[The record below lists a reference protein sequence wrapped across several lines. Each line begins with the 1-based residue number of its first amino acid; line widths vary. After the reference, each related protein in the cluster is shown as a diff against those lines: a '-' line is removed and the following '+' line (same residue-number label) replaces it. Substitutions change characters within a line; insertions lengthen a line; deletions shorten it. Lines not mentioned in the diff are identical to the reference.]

1 MATVKFE
8 LFVALR
14 YLLARR
20 QHASISRVSLFSTI
34 GVAVGV
40 LALIV
45 ALALMTGLQGELR
58 NRILGSTAHIY
69 VWKIGGIDDY
79 HAEVKRLS
87 QFDGV
92 AGAAPAIF
100 GKAIVSSGSE
110 TAFITLKGID
120 PALEGRVTDIE
131 RTMQQGKLLAL
142 DGTEG
147 TDDDE
152 RPGILLGQDLAKQ
165 IGVKIGDL
173 VELTTPT
180 ATLTPTGSILR
191 ARTVRVVGIFALGL
205 FEFDSAYGFVSLD
218 LAKRLL
224 AKDHPDLIQLRVND
238 IYRANA
244 IARDIENTLGDKYSA
259 DDWSRMN
266 RSLFSALTLEKMAIS
281 ITIGLIVLV
290 GALNIISSLILLV
303 RQKSRDI
310 AILKTM
316 GTSSRRVMGI
326 FMMQGL
332 VIGVVGTTVGAV
344 IGVSLCWVL
353 DRYKLIQ
360 IPMDVYQVS
369 HVPFVVL
376 PWDLF
381 TVVVASILI
390 CFLATIYPSRQASA
404 LDPVQA
410 LRAE

>member
-1 MATVKFE
+1 VTFE

-79 HAEVKRLS
+79 HAEVQRLS
-87 QFDGV
+87 QFGGV
-92 AGAAPAIF
+92 AGAGPAIF

-120 PALEGRVTDIE
+120 PVLEGRVTDIE

-142 DGTEG
+142 ESAEG

-165 IGVKIGDL
+165 IGVKVGDL
-173 VELTTPT
+173 VELTSPT
-180 ATLTPTGSILR
+180 ATLTPTGSMLR
-191 ARTVRVVGIFALGL
+191 ARTVRVAGIFALGL

-244 IARDIENTLGDKYSA
+244 IAREIENTLGDKYSA

-332 VIGVVGTTVGAV
+332 VIGVVGTAVGTVV
-344 IGVSLCWVL
+344 GVSLCWVL

-376 PWDLF
+376 PWDLL
-381 TVVVASILI
+381 TVVVATILI

>member
-1 MATVKFE
+1 MSFE

-40 LALIV
+40 LALVV

-69 VWKIGGIDDY
+69 VWKAGGISDY
-79 HAEVKRLS
+79 QAEVNRLS
-87 QFDGV
+87 QIPGV
-92 AGAAPAIF
+92 IGAGPAIM
-100 GKAIVSSGSE
+100 GKAIVSSGGE
-110 TAFITLKGID
+110 TGFITLKGID
-120 PALEGRVTDIE
+120 PVLEGHVTDIE

-142 DGTEG
+142 EG
-147 TDDDE
+147 AEDE
-152 RPGILLGQDLAKQ
+152 RPGILIGRDLAKQ
-165 IGVKIGDL
+165 LAVKVGDL

-180 ATLTPTGSILR
+180 ATLTPTGIMTR
-191 ARTVRVVGIFALGL
+191 ARTVRVAGIFALGL

-224 AKDHPDLIQLRVND
+224 GKDMPDLIQLRVDD
-238 IYRANA
+238 IYASAR
-244 IARDIENTLGDKYSA
+244 IAREVEEQLGDKYSTE
-259 DDWSRMN
+259 DWSRLN
-266 RSLFSALTLEKMAIS
+266 QSLFSALSLEKMAIS
-281 ITIGLIVLV
+281 ITIGLIVMV

-316 GTSSRRVMGI
+316 GTSSKRVMGI

-344 IGVSLCWVL
+344 TGVALCWVL

-376 PWDLF
+376 PTDLLF
-381 TVVVASILI
+381 VVVATILI
-390 CFLATIYPSRQASA
+390 CFLATIYPSRQASS
-404 LDPVQA
+404 LDPIQA

>member
-1 MATVKFE
+1 LIIVAFE

-69 VWKIGGIDDY
+69 VWKIGGVSDY
-79 HAEVKRLS
+79 PAEVQRLS
-87 QFDGV
+87 QFPGV
-92 AGAAPAIF
+92 IGAGPAIF
-100 GKAIVSSGSE
+100 GKAIVSSENGDG
-110 TAFITLKGID
+110 FITLKGVD
-120 PALEGRVTDIE
+120 PALEGHVTDIE
-131 RTMQQGKLLAL
+131 RTMQEGKLQAL
-142 DGTEG
+142 GGNEG
-147 TDDDE
+147 GENE
-152 RPGILLGQDLAKQ
+152 RPGILLGRDLATQ
-165 IGVKIGDL
+165 LDVKVGDL

-180 ATLTPTGSILR
+180 AMLAPSGIITRG
-191 ARTVRVVGIFALGL
+191 RTVRVAGIFALGL
-205 FEFDSAYGFVSLD
+205 FEFDSAYGFVSLE

-224 AKDHPDLIQLRVND
+224 AREGPELIQLRVND
-238 IYRANA
+238 IYAANA
-244 IARDIENTLGDKYSA
+244 IARNVESKLGDKYSA

-266 RSLFSALTLEKMAIS
+266 RSLFSALWLEKMAIS
-281 ITIGLIVLV
+281 ITIGLIVMV

-316 GTSSRRVMGI
+316 GTSSKRVMGI

-332 VIGVVGTTVGAV
+332 VIGVVGTAVGAV
-344 IGVSLCWVL
+344 SAFALCWVL
-353 DRYKLIQ
+353 DRYQLIP

-369 HVPFVVL
+369 HLPFVVL

-381 TVVVASILI
+381 TVVVATILI

-404 LDPVQA
+404 LDPIQA
-410 LRAE
+410 LRSE

>member
-1 MATVKFE
+1 MNFE

-79 HAEVKRLS
+79 HGEVQRLS
-87 QFDGV
+87 RFDGV
-92 AGAAPAIF
+92 TGAGPAIF

-120 PALEGRVTDIE
+120 PVLEGRVTDIE
-131 RTMQQGKLLAL
+131 RSMQQGKLLAL
-142 DGTEG
+142 EGAEG

-152 RPGILLGQDLAKQ
+152 RPGILVGRDLAKQ
-165 IGVKIGDL
+165 IGVKVGDL

-180 ATLTPTGSILR
+180 ATLTPTGIMTR
-191 ARTVRVVGIFALGL
+191 ARTVRVAGIFQLGL

-224 AKDHPDLIQLRVND
+224 AKEHPDLIQLRVND
-238 IYRANA
+238 IYNAHA
-244 IARDIENTLGDKYSA
+244 IARNIENELGDKYSA

-266 RSLFSALTLEKMAIS
+266 QSLFSALWLEKMAIS
-281 ITIGLIVLV
+281 ITIGLIVMV

-316 GTSSRRVMGI
+316 GTSSRRIMGI

-332 VIGVVGTTVGAV
+332 VIGVVGTLVG
-344 IGVSLCWVL
+344 GVSGLALCYVL
-353 DRYKLIQ
+353 DRYELIQ

-376 PWDLF
+376 PWDLL
-381 TVVVASILI
+381 TVVVATILI

>member
-1 MATVKFE
+1 VKFE

-147 TDDDE
+147 SDDDE
-152 RPGILLGQDLAKQ
+152 RPGILLGQDLSKQ

-332 VIGVVGTTVGAV
+332 VIGVVGTAVGAV

>member
-1 MATVKFE
+1 LPTVSFE

-40 LALIV
+40 LALVV

-69 VWKIGGIDDY
+69 VWKIGGITDY
-79 HAEVKRLS
+79 HAEVERLS
-87 QFDGV
+87 QIPGV
-92 AGAAPAIF
+92 IGAGPAII
-100 GKAIVSSGSE
+100 GKAIVSTEGN
-110 TAFITLKGID
+110 TGFITLKGID

-142 DGTEG
+142 EG
-147 TDDDE
+147 AEDE
-152 RPGILLGQDLAKQ
+152 RPGILLGRDLAKQ
-165 IGVKIGDL
+165 LGVKVGDL
-173 VELTTPT
+173 VDITTPT
-180 ATLTPTGSILR
+180 PVATPAGIMAR

-218 LAKRLL
+218 LAKHLL
-224 AKDHPDLIQLRVND
+224 SKDQPDLIQLRVDD
-238 IYRANA
+238 IYASRS
-244 IARDIENTLGDKYSA
+244 IADTIERGLGDTYSA

-266 RSLFSALTLEKMAIS
+266 QSLFSALTLEKMAIS
-281 ITIGLIVLV
+281 ITIGLIVMV

-316 GTSSRRVMGI
+316 GTSSKRVMGI

-332 VIGVVGTTVGAV
+332 VIGVVGTTVGALS
-344 IGVSLCWVL
+344 GLALCWVL
-353 DRYKLIQ
+353 DRYELIQ

-376 PWDLF
+376 PLDLL
-381 TVVVASILI
+381 TVVVSTILI

-410 LRAE
+410 LRVE

>member
-1 MATVKFE
+1 MSFE

-40 LALIV
+40 LALVV

-69 VWKIGGIDDY
+69 VWKAGGITDY
-79 HAEVKRLS
+79 QAEVRRLS
-87 QFDGV
+87 QIPGV
-92 AGAAPAIF
+92 VGAGPAIM
-100 GKAIVSSGSE
+100 GKALVSSGSE
-110 TAFITLKGID
+110 NGFITLKGID
-120 PALEGRVTDIE
+120 PVLEGHVTDIE

-142 DGTEG
+142 EG
-147 TDDDE
+147 AEDE
-152 RPGILLGQDLAKQ
+152 RPGILLGRDLVRQ
-165 IGVKIGDL
+165 LGVKVGDL

-180 ATLTPTGSILR
+180 ATLTPGGIITRG
-191 ARTVRVVGIFALGL
+191 RTVRVAGIFALGL

-224 AKDHPDLIQLRVND
+224 GKDMPDLIQLRVDD
-238 IYRANA
+238 IYSSAR
-244 IARDIENTLGDKYSA
+244 IAREVEEQLGDKYSTE
-259 DDWSRMN
+259 DWSRLN
-266 RSLFSALTLEKMAIS
+266 QSLFSALSLEKMVIS
-281 ITIGLIVLV
+281 ITIGLIVMV

-316 GTSSRRVMGI
+316 GTSSKRVMGI

-344 IGVSLCWVL
+344 TGVALCWVL

-376 PWDLF
+376 PTDLLF
-381 TVVVASILI
+381 VVVATILI
-390 CFLATIYPSRQASA
+390 CFLATIYPSRQASS

>member
-1 MATVKFE
+1 MSFE

-40 LALIV
+40 LALVV

-69 VWKIGGIDDY
+69 VWKAGGIIDY
-79 HAEVKRLS
+79 QAEVKRLS
-87 QFDGV
+87 QIPGV
-92 AGAAPAIF
+92 VGAGPAIM
-100 GKAIVSSGSE
+100 GKALVSSGGE
-110 TAFITLKGID
+110 NGFITLKGID
-120 PALEGRVTDIE
+120 PVLEGHVTDIE

-142 DGTEG
+142 EG
-147 TDDDE
+147 AEDE
-152 RPGILLGQDLAKQ
+152 RPGILLGRDLAKQ
-165 IGVKIGDL
+165 LAVKVGDL

-180 ATLTPTGSILR
+180 ATLTPGGIMTR
-191 ARTVRVVGIFALGL
+191 ARTVRVAGIFALGL

-224 AKDHPDLIQLRVND
+224 GKDMPDLIQLRVDD
-238 IYRANA
+238 IYRSAR
-244 IARDIENTLGDKYSA
+244 IAREVEDELGDKYSTE
-259 DDWSRMN
+259 DWSRLN
-266 RSLFSALTLEKMAIS
+266 QSLFSALSLEKMAIS
-281 ITIGLIVLV
+281 ITIGLIVMV

-316 GTSSRRVMGI
+316 GTSSKRVMGI

-344 IGVSLCWVL
+344 TGVALCWVL

-376 PWDLF
+376 PMDLLF
-381 TVVVASILI
+381 VVVATILI
-390 CFLATIYPSRQASA
+390 CFLATIYPSRQASS

-410 LRAE
+410 LRSE

>member
-1 MATVKFE
+1 MATVRFE

-40 LALIV
+40 IALIV

-69 VWKIGGIDDY
+69 VWRIGGIDDY

-87 QFDGV
+87 QFGGV
-92 AGAAPAIF
+92 VGAGPAIF

-120 PALEGRVTDIE
+120 PTLEGHVTDIE

-142 DGTEG
+142 EGAEG

-165 IGVKIGDL
+165 IGVKVGDL
-173 VELTTPT
+173 VELTSPT
-180 ATLTPTGSILR
+180 ATLTPTGSMLR
-191 ARTVRVVGIFALGL
+191 ARTVRVAGIFALGL

-244 IARDIENTLGDKYSA
+244 IAREIENTLGDKYSA

-316 GTSSRRVMGI
+316 GTSSKRVMGI

-332 VIGVVGTTVGAV
+332 VIGVVGTTVGTV
-344 IGVSLCWVL
+344 VGVSLCWVL

-376 PWDLF
+376 PWDLL
-381 TVVVASILI
+381 TVVVATILI

>member
-1 MATVKFE
+1 VSFE

-40 LALIV
+40 LALVV

-69 VWKIGGIDDY
+69 VWKAGGISDY
-79 HAEVKRLS
+79 QAEVNRLS
-87 QFDGV
+87 QIPGV
-92 AGAAPAIF
+92 IGAGPAIM
-100 GKAIVSSGSE
+100 GKAIVSSGGE
-110 TAFITLKGID
+110 TGFITLKGID
-120 PALEGRVTDIE
+120 PVLEGHVTDIE

-142 DGTEG
+142 EG
-147 TDDDE
+147 AEDE
-152 RPGILLGQDLAKQ
+152 RPGILIGRDLAKQ
-165 IGVKIGDL
+165 LAVKVGDL

-180 ATLTPTGSILR
+180 ATLTPTGIMTR
-191 ARTVRVVGIFALGL
+191 ARTVRVAGIFALGL

-224 AKDHPDLIQLRVND
+224 GKDMPDLIQLRVDD
-238 IYRANA
+238 IYASAR
-244 IARDIENTLGDKYSA
+244 IAREVEEQLGDKYSTE
-259 DDWSRMN
+259 DWSRLN
-266 RSLFSALTLEKMAIS
+266 QSLFSALSLEKMAIS
-281 ITIGLIVLV
+281 ITIGLIVMV

-316 GTSSRRVMGI
+316 GTSSKRVMGI

-344 IGVSLCWVL
+344 TGVALCWVL

-376 PWDLF
+376 PTDLLF
-381 TVVVASILI
+381 VVVATILI
-390 CFLATIYPSRQASA
+390 CFLATIYPSRQASS

>member
-1 MATVKFE
+1 VSFE

-40 LALIV
+40 LALVV

-69 VWKIGGIDDY
+69 VWKAGGITDY
-79 HAEVKRLS
+79 QAEVKRLS
-87 QFDGV
+87 QVPRVVG
-92 AGAAPAIF
+92 AGPAII

-110 TAFITLKGID
+110 TGFITLKGID
-120 PALEGRVTDIE
+120 PVLEGHVTDIE

-142 DGTEG
+142 EG
-147 TDDDE
+147 AEDE
-152 RPGILLGQDLAKQ
+152 RPGILLGRDLAKQ
-165 IGVKIGDL
+165 LGVKVGDL
-173 VELTTPT
+173 VDVTTPT
-180 ATLTPTGSILR
+180 ATLMPGGLMTR
-191 ARTVRVVGIFALGL
+191 ARTLRVAGIFALGL

-218 LAKRLL
+218 LARRLL
-224 AKDHPDLIQLRVND
+224 GKDMPDLIQLRVDD
-238 IYRANA
+238 IYSSAR
-244 IARDIENTLGDKYSA
+244 IAREVEEQLGDKYSTE
-259 DDWSRMN
+259 DWSRLN
-266 RSLFSALTLEKMAIS
+266 QSLFSALSLEKMAIS
-281 ITIGLIVLV
+281 ITIGLIVMV

-316 GTSSRRVMGI
+316 GTSSKRVMGI

-332 VIGVVGTTVGAV
+332 VIGVVGTTVGA
-344 IGVSLCWVL
+344 ITGVALCWVL

-376 PWDLF
+376 PTDLVF
-381 TVVVASILI
+381 VVVATILI
-390 CFLATIYPSRQASA
+390 CFLATIYPSRQASS

>member
-1 MATVKFE
+1 VTFE

-69 VWKIGGIDDY
+69 VWKIGGISDY
-79 HAEVKRLS
+79 HAEVQRLS
-87 QFDGV
+87 QIPGV
-92 AGAAPAIF
+92 VGAGPAIF
-100 GKAIVSSGSE
+100 GKAIVSSGKSD
-110 TAFITLKGID
+110 AFITLKGID
-120 PALEGRVTDIE
+120 PVLEGHVTDIE
-131 RTMQQGKLLAL
+131 RTMQEGKLLAL
-142 DGTEG
+142 ESSEG
-147 TDDDE
+147 ADDE
-152 RPGILLGQDLAKQ
+152 RPGMLIGRDLAKQ
-165 IGVKIGDL
+165 LGVKVGDL
-173 VELTTPT
+173 VDLTTPT
-180 ATLTPTGSILR
+180 ATLSPSGIIPR
-191 ARTVRVVGIFALGL
+191 GRTVRVAGIFTLGL

-224 AKDHPDLIQLRVND
+224 AREEPEIVQLRVND
-238 IYRANA
+238 IYAANS
-244 IARDIENTLGDKYSA
+244 IAREIENELGDKYSA

-266 RSLFSALTLEKMAIS
+266 QSLFSALWLEKMAIS
-281 ITIGLIVLV
+281 ITIGLIVMV

-316 GTSSRRVMGI
+316 GTSSTRVMGI

-332 VIGVVGTTVGAV
+332 VIGVVGTTVGALS
-344 IGVSLCWVL
+344 GLALCWVL
-353 DRYKLIQ
+353 DHYQLIQ

-376 PWDLF
+376 PWDLL
-381 TVVVASILI
+381 TVVVATIVI